1 MGQDLTFEAQDRPL
15 SEILFSQRRFRVP
28 RYQRPYA
35 WDTDQASQFW
45 EDLLA
50 SPEPYFLGT
59 FIFNNESVKEDG
71 YADIIDGQQ
80 RLITATILIAVLRDH
95 AKQIDVERAR
105 LYQRQDIAIEDRD
118 GRESFRILPSDTLT
132 TFFVQHIQ
140 RFEGAI
146 SNAKPSTAEE
156 QRVVEVYSFL
166 YQRVAAELKRFESR
180 QSQLDLL
187 DRLRNEVAALIAISV
202 EISREEDAYE
212 IFETT
217 NARGL
222 ELSVADLLK
231 NLVFK
236 KIKPGEDRD
245 FAKEVWLEITNDIE
259 STSTELKRFIRYF
272 WISRYSFISEKKL
285 YREIKNRTTDWHGLL
300 NDLWDDSTW
309 FNRLLEG
316 EETDFQDL
324 KRSDRIFD
332 AVFALRPMR
341 VSQCYVLLLS
351 VLRNYSLLG
360 TDPVRVFELIERF
373 TFQYS
378 VVCKLPANRI
388 EKIYSKFALKI
399 QQAGREGPPE
409 KAASRVQPIFADLE
423 KELRAEAPSEAV
435 FKDSFQRL
443 SHRDTEDGRRLT
455 KYVLAKLNAF
465 HQKTDEHS
473 IDFNAVS
480 IEHILPRNPSKGW
493 GLTKKE
499 IKPYVNKLGNLTLL
513 SKRLNSKA
521 QNAPLLEKLPELQKS
536 ELPITKEV
544 VNLLSELEGVWNEQT
559 IEARQS
565 QLADLAFK
573 SIWAL

>member
-1 MGQDLTFEAQDRPL
+1 MPQELNFEAHDKPL
-15 SEILFSQRRFRVP
+15 SEILFSHRRFRVP

-45 EDLLA
+45 EDLIA

-59 FIFNNESVKEDG
+59 FIFNNETLKEDG

-95 AKQIDVERAR
+95 AKNIDVERAK
-105 LYQRQDIAIEDRD
+105 LYQRQDIAIEDRE
-118 GRESFRILPSDTLT
+118 GRESFRILASDTLSA
-132 TFFVQHIQ
+132 FFIANIQ
-140 RFEGAI
+140 RFDSA
-146 SNAKPSTAEE
+146 SLSAKPASAEE
-156 QRVVEVYSFL
+156 QRVVEVYAFL
-166 YQRVAAELKRFESR
+166 HERVAAEIKRYESH

-187 DRLRNEVAALIAISV
+187 DRLRNKIAALIAISV

-245 FAKEVWLEITNDIE
+245 FAKDVWQEITSDIE
-259 STSTELKRFIRYF
+259 STATELKRFIRYF

-285 YREIKNRTTDWHGLL
+285 YREIKNRITDWHGLL
-300 NDLWDDSTW
+300 NDLWDDSSW
-309 FNRLLEG
+309 FHKLLEG
-316 EETDFQDL
+316 EEADFQDL
-324 KRSDRIFD
+324 KKSDRVYD

-351 VLRNYSLLG
+351 ILRNYNLLG
-360 TDPVRVFELIERF
+360 TDPLRVFELIERF

-388 EKIYSKFALKI
+388 EKIYSKYALKV
-399 QQAGREGPPE
+399 QQAVREGPAD
-409 KAASRVQPIFADLE
+409 KVAARVQPIFAELE
-423 KELRAEAPSEAV
+423 KELKAEAPSEAV
-435 FKDSFQRL
+435 FKDSFAKL
-443 SHRDTEDGRRLT
+443 AHRDTEDGRRLT
-455 KYVLAKLNAF
+455 KYILAKVNAH
-465 HQKTDEHS
+465 HQVTDEHS

-480 IEHILPRNPSKGW
+480 IEHILPRTPSKGW
-493 GLTKKE
+493 NLTKKA
-499 IKPYVNKLGNLTLL
+499 IKPYVHRLGNLTLL

-521 QNAPLLEKLPELQKS
+521 QNATIPEKLPELQKS
-536 ELPITKEV
+536 ELPITKELV
-544 VNLLSELEGVWNEQT
+544 TLLTELQGRWDEDT
-559 IEARQS
+559 IATRQS
-565 QLADLAFK
+565 QLADLAFRK
-573 SIWAL
+573 IWAL